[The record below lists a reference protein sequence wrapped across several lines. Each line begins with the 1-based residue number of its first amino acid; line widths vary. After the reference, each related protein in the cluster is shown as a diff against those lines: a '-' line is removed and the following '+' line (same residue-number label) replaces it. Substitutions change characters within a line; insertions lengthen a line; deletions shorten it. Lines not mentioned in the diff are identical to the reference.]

1 MRTAEKRP
9 AYRVRGTLA
18 YRNSCELFATHE
30 DKESIDVVRMISDHV
45 FIVTEDLLLDEV
57 PALELGSIGLQVH
70 VDTLC
75 CETVY
80 YQYTPVWWSP
90 CFSYGTLRLLASLCT
105 VLGSLHYP

>member
-18 YRNSCELFATHE
+18 YRDSSEPFATHE
-30 DKESIDVVRMISDHV
+30 DEKSVDVIRVVRDHV

-57 PALELGSIGLQVH
+57 PALELRSIGLQVH

-80 YQYTPVWWSP
+80 YKH
-90 CFSYGTLRLLASLCT
+90 SL
-105 VLGSLHYP
+105 VS